1 MPPPEELPPGG
12 TPATE
17 LDEQWAAW
25 RPDEVARRL
34 AAVSAPWYVA
44 GGWSLDLHRGEQ
56 TREHGDLEI
65 GLPGPA
71 FGEVRDALADC
82 QFEVAGSGQLWPLDS
97 PAFALMHQVW
107 VSEPDADRPRGRA
120 YRLDVFREPTA
131 GGQWVCRR
139 DEQLALPYDRVIG
152 RDRAGIPYL
161 MPELTLLFKARAAR
175 PKDEAD
181 FAAALPMLAAG
192 QRDWLREMLAR
203 VHPGHHWI
211 GAL

>member
-12 TPATE
+12 TPATD
-17 LDEQWAAW
+17 LDQRWEAW

-34 AAVSAPWYVA
+34 AAVTAPWYVA
-44 GGWSLDLHRGEQ
+44 GGWALDLHRGEQ

-65 GLPGPA
+65 GLPAPA
-71 FGEVRDALADC
+71 FGEVRRALADC
-82 QFEVAGSGQLWPLDS
+82 QLEVAGSGQLWPLDS

-107 VSEPDADRPRGRA
+107 VSEPAADRPRGRI
-120 YRLDVFREPTA
+120 YRLDVFREPA
-131 GGQWVCRR
+131 ASGQWVCRR

-161 MPELTLLFKARAAR
+161 MPEITLLFKAKAAR

-181 FAAALPMLAAG
+181 FAATLPLLTAG
-192 QRDWLREMLAR
+192 QRDWLRQTLAR

>member
-25 RPDEVARRL
+25 RPDEVAGRL
-34 AAVSAPWYVA
+34 AAVTAPWYV
-44 GGWSLDLHRGEQ
+44 
-56 TREHGDLEI
+56 
-65 GLPGPA
+65 
-71 FGEVRDALADC
+71 
-82 QFEVAGSGQLWPLDS
+82 
-97 PAFALMHQVW
+97 
-107 VSEPDADRPRGRA
+107 
-120 YRLDVFREPTA
+120 A

-161 MPELTLLFKARAAR
+161 MPEITLLFKARAAR

-181 FAAALPMLAAG
+181 FAAAVPMLTGG
-192 QRDWLREMLAR
+192 QRDWLRQMLAR